1 MTDLFGPLLETG
13 AFKYASFGVGVI
25 GLLIVVGM
33 LVWLYR
39 DADDRKSKPVM
50 WVVGGALV
58 AVAGAVAGMVVGGG
72 AGFAPVG
79 LLAMTLVVCVLL
91 VYRVVRPT
99 DLADDALE
107 RELAMKLLR
116 VELATMSCPKCDGP
130 IESDYILCPSCGIE
144 LRRPCGFCGRPV
156 KPSWAACPYC
166 GARKGA

>member
-1 MTDLFGPLLETG
+1 MADLFGPILDSS
-13 AFKYASFGVGVI
+13 AFRVASFAVGVV

-39 DADDRKSKPVM
+39 DADDRKSKPLW
-50 WVVGGALV
+50 WVIG
-58 AVAGAVAGMVVGGG
+58 GAVAALVGAAGGMVAGEY
-72 AGFAPVG
+72 GFAPVG
-79 LLAMTLVVCVLL
+79 LAAMTAAIVVML

-107 RELAMKLLR
+107 REMAMKLLR
-116 VELATMSCPKCDGP
+116 VELTNQSCPKCGGA

-144 LRRPCGFCGRPV
+144 LRRPCGFCGRPI